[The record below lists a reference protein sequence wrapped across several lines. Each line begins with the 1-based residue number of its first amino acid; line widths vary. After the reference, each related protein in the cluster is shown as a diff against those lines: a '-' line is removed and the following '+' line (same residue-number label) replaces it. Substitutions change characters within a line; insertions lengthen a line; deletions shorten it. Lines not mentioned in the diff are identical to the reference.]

1 VSEKASNAEH
11 LRVVKL
17 MITQPLIA
25 IEAVQWDESISTLK
39 ALGGIPYTAHDGH
52 GQRPGWCHNLRIR
65 ASGGT
70 CRVDRGD
77 WIVRQGNEFSVL
89 SDDDFPHMR
98 DLARYEADAV
108 PPKEVDP
115 HAYATWKANL
125 INILTRNVKNAG
137 PVQMNEAVDRAF
149 KMGFKMGEAAA
160 ESEGGQS

>member
-1 VSEKASNAEH
+1 
-11 LRVVKL
+11 
-17 MITQPLIA
+17 
-25 IEAVQWDESISTLK
+25 
-39 ALGGIPYTAHDGH
+39 
-52 GQRPGWCHNLRIR
+52 
-65 ASGGT
+65 
-70 CRVDRGD
+70 
-77 WIVRQGNEFSVL
+77 
-89 SDDDFPHMR
+89 MR